1 MAAQNWAFVADKII
15 ERQRVSRDG
24 SQAQLPSP
32 GRSSAATKH
41 IGQGAVPM
49 FGWFKSERR
58 ERRKKVRQD
67 RKRLEVRARRFLK
80 SYLEADEV
88 RKPEFYRAVEDISK
102 KCRPPD
108 LDFSQPDLNDG
119 QIAEATSKAAMQ
131 MVLERENRRV
141 GDFVTD
147 ACATVAVAYHRA
159 AGVYEA
165 DADMQELGTAAVH
178 LLTMATSYTNAH
190 KE

>member
-1 MAAQNWAFVADKII
+1 
-15 ERQRVSRDG
+15 
-24 SQAQLPSP
+24 
-32 GRSSAATKH
+32 
-41 IGQGAVPM
+41 M
-49 FGWFKSERR
+49 FGWFKSDRR

-67 RKRLEVRARRFLK
+67 RKRLEVRVRRFLK

-88 RKPEFYRAVEDISK
+88 RKPEFYRAVEDISN

-141 GDFVTD
+141 EDFVTD

-165 DADMQELGTAAVH
+165 DAHARVRNCRCPPTNDGNVLYQRTERMICEMNGNQFRTLTVGTVCWKNIDNGPCH
-178 LLTMATSYTNAH
+178 DCRDCLERSFD
-190 KE
+190 